1 MIVLEIIVGVIWAML
16 GIAMTIYIVMQGV
29 VFVKNYRESKALE
42 QKVEKALTDLEMMVC
57 CDDSFNGEGKS
68 K

>member
-16 GIAMTIYIVMQGV
+16 GVVMTIYIVMQGV
-29 VFVKNYRESKALE
+29 VFVKNHRESKALE
-42 QKVEKALTDLEMMVC
+42 QKMKEALTELETMVC
-57 CDDSFNGEGKS
+57 CDDSFNGEGES